1 MIARAAAGAALAL
14 ATLAPLHALAQVD
27 DPGRVRGPGS
37 TRRSPTD
44 EEKERARLSIGMTR
58 DQQSQLEAVFDD
70 SGKQMRA
77 VFDGLRE
84 RHRKLSEVYDAYDID
99 EGQAEVA
106 RKGVLELR
114 KKMLQVQAATEKRVR
129 KILTREQFERMRAL
143 MHEEAQK
150 RRRARTPGDAPPGPP
165 RP

>member
-14 ATLAPLHALAQVD
+14 TALLPLHCLAQGD
-27 DPGRVRGPGS
+27 DPGRSRGPGS
-37 TRRSPTD
+37 TRRGPS
-44 EEKERARLSIGMTR
+44 EEDKERARQKIGMTR
-58 DQQSQLEAVFDD
+58 EQQSQLEAVFDD

-77 VFDGLRE
+77 IFDGLRE
-84 RHRKLSEVYDAYDID
+84 RHRKLSDVYDAYDID
-99 EGQAEVA
+99 EGQAEIA

-114 KKMLQVQAATEKRVR
+114 RKMLQLQATAEKRVR

-143 MHEEAQK
+143 MKEESQK
-150 RRRARTPGDAPPGPP
+150 RRRARMPGEAPPGPP